1 MDEVKPDR
9 QLKGKTNFISWKREF
24 ERAARANDV
33 LEFLTGEEVVPPK
46 PNKDEY
52 FVKVL
57 DTETRRS
64 TRIKK
69 SLSPTTDDENETE
82 DGQTVVLTTNNT
94 LRWQID
100 HNEHKNA
107 KEKMKLANR
116 LLGAWISDGI
126 KIEIE
131 DCADAKEAYDFIK
144 KRYAVTNER
153 ARDILLNR
161 LNDLKL
167 DHCSSVT
174 DYTNQIRQIKADL
187 KTVKYDMTD
196 DMFATALL
204 HGLPPNYRS
213 FKEKYDWVRSIK
225 PDDSPD
231 LDYLFERMHV
241 EEMHQLQMKEERKAR
256 DKAKRDASNNS
267 TMNMDNSTRYRPR
280 REDRNHLKCTHPGCG
295 KTGHTEEYCWVK
307 NPEKIPRSLKEKFT
321 NTTNRAVV
329 PNGMGGVAEMDLIDS
344 KDTYIRS
351 DALGTGPS
359 LSTHAKPA
367 DPSPQMHR
375 AMSCIKLRGS
385 GGVDMG
391 DPVSATLDFS
401 KPVLGAFLAGSFC
414 TTDTWLADTG
424 ANMHIVNDMKWFKK
438 DTFRTS
444 NLKIS
449 TADGSTS
456 LEIEGMGVV
465 NLLLKSPDGVPVKVS
480 LSEVAYAPRGKC
492 NLFSGGMFTRKANLT
507 GIYNKQYM
515 TWMNDAGHAI
525 GHAAFGNGLYHLDA
539 TKLPNDDM
547 TSGVIAATVDFD
559 DPVWKWHRRLG
570 HLGFQS
576 MLNLLRSS
584 TGMEIT
590 EKQIKAKLKAVC
602 PVCATTRALVRI
614 PRDPATRHA
623 QQPGAMVH
631 MDVWGPYPIEGFD
644 GTRYFLFITD
654 DCTRYTWSAR
664 FDKKYQLFEV
674 FKSLVKLIQKVFNI
688 TIRCC
693 RFDNEFERGP
703 IGKWCN
709 SHSIAREPIEPYAH
723 YQNGVAERTNRTIRE
738 KAAPMVQETSISGQV
753 SKIISEKGNELLRIS
768 KIPENLWPEAIQH
781 AVWLK
786 NRTPARALR
795 KKDAKTPYEALRG
808 MKPSLTRERIW
819 GSRAYVTYPQEL
831 RHMAEMTKLHNPRGW
846 LGYFVGCESEAMY
859 HIYSPEKHKVYRI
872 GVARIEDGEGLRDP
886 HDAPCLEDRIPTP
899 DVAFTD
905 NNHSEDGSESS
916 SDSDKDYDDGESSH
930 EQHTVISSDEE
941 IADQEHHV
949 SEAAHESQDEV
960 EDADDEDDTD
970 NGDLGLNNVS
980 KYFNQSKHAGMAKR
994 KFPDDPIVAP
1004 RKSRRATHGQ
1014 RDINLE
1020 HSDSDLSDL
1029 NDDSW
1034 YHSEDGKVS
1043 QAYWQFVA
1051 KRGGGH
1057 MKNFLPDDDKCDRC
1071 FRTGRR
1077 CDSAENGM
1085 PCSICRKDN
1094 QGCRSQSKETK
1105 RLILPENRHRRKE
1118 IGRVQQDQPCR
1129 RCFQTNRTCFLIDPS
1144 NPKCE
1149 ACQKANLNCNWNL
1162 DGVKRST
1169 ARQKKRQAEKEER
1182 HKKLGFVPVPRD
1194 QKCYRCAAKIMTCD
1208 GKIPCNKCNTLLQRL
1223 ACRPQGVDDL
1233 PPCDQ
1238 CRNGTRSGKNCDRG
1252 RPCKACIHGRTTCS
1266 YEVQDGLLT
1275 RIYRVPDSPLPTG
1288 FSSVGPLQ
1296 EGDLSDE
1303 ECVRCR
1309 RRKLN
1314 CDGEQPCYPCIKAQ
1328 SNSNVA
1334 SCNYRRSDG
1343 TYESWATR
1351 PFEAKALSEPNLRE
1365 DYQSY
1370 TGRRKLKVSNELR
1383 SLRDALYTKAPEKKR
1398 TYQSIVE
1405 ETIDSDPHDD
1415 ENHGRHAAAKNNYKG
1430 FKFSLSAYNELPQPA
1445 LQLKNN
1451 GTANGKYLEAKVEEL
1466 NSHKEK
1472 GTWKVV
1478 PLQGGIKPVT
1488 SRWVTTDKYGPDGE
1502 VARRK
1507 ARLVARG
1514 FQQEEGIDYE
1524 ETFASVVKSASTR
1537 ILLALAAICH
1547 WHVHQGDVKTAFLNS
1562 DLDKP
1567 VYMKAPA
1574 DVQLPR
1580 GHCLLL
1586 IKALYG
1592 LKQSPRAWYQ
1602 KLRDTL
1608 VGWGWRMSAYDPC
1621 VFINDRTRL
1630 ILEVHVDDINVMGR
1644 GLQAI
1649 LDFKDQL
1656 SKEFPI
1662 SDEGECSWYLGM
1674 HIEQK
1679 PGEIHL
1685 HQKQYIDQM
1694 VNKYGFKDAA
1704 PAKTPLDTKIK
1715 LAKQG
1720 DYVANTKFRK
1730 EYQSKVG
1737 SLNFS
1742 SNQTRPDIAFATGY
1756 VARYASN
1763 PNRAHMDAVDRIFAY
1778 LKSDARKGIV
1788 YSDKH
1793 GLQLRGFVDSDF
1805 AGCEDSRK
1813 STTGWVF
1820 TLAGGPISWS
1830 SQRQKTVATS
1840 TMDAEY
1846 IACAEAAKEAMWIR
1860 NFINDLRIPGVYID
1874 TVPLYIDNNAALKLT
1889 RNPEF
1894 HSRAKHIDVKHN
1906 FIREKVEEGLIDT
1919 QRVNTKDNLAD
1930 VFTKALPRS
1939 THEDLVERL
1948 NLHSGG
1954 GFESAISFKERSDTA
1969 RSNSGI
1975 LEVPRPLRVLGT
1987 GGELDP
1993 QVT

>member
-1 MDEVKPDR
+1 
-9 QLKGKTNFISWKREF
+9 
-24 ERAARANDV
+24 
-33 LEFLTGEEVVPPK
+33 
-46 PNKDEY
+46 
-52 FVKVL
+52 
-57 DTETRRS
+57 
-64 TRIKK
+64 
-69 SLSPTTDDENETE
+69 
-82 DGQTVVLTTNNT
+82 
-94 LRWQID
+94 
-100 HNEHKNA
+100 
-107 KEKMKLANR
+107 
-116 LLGAWISDGI
+116 
-126 KIEIE
+126 
-131 DCADAKEAYDFIK
+131 
-144 KRYAVTNER
+144 
-153 ARDILLNR
+153 
-161 LNDLKL
+161 
-167 DHCSSVT
+167 
-174 DYTNQIRQIKADL
+174 
-187 KTVKYDMTD
+187 
-196 DMFATALL
+196 
-204 HGLPPNYRS
+204 
-213 FKEKYDWVRSIK
+213 
-225 PDDSPD
+225 
-231 LDYLFERMHV
+231 
-241 EEMHQLQMKEERKAR
+241 
-256 DKAKRDASNNS
+256 
-267 TMNMDNSTRYRPR
+267 
-280 REDRNHLKCTHPGCG
+280 
-295 KTGHTEEYCWVK
+295 
-307 NPEKIPRSLKEKFT
+307 
-321 NTTNRAVV
+321 
-329 PNGMGGVAEMDLIDS
+329 MGGVAEMDLIDS

-539 TKLPNDDM
+539 TKLPNDDI

-738 KAAPMVQETSISGQV
+738 KAAPMVQEISISGQV

-831 RHMAEMTKLHNPRGW
+831 RHTAEMTKLHNPRGW

-899 DVAFTD
+899 DVAVTD

-916 SDSDKDYDDGESSH
+916 SDSDSDHDDGQSRH
-930 EQHTVISSDEE
+930 DQHTVIPSDEE
-941 IADQEHHV
+941 IPDQEHHV

-960 EDADDEDDTD
+960 EDADDEDETD
-970 NGDLGLNNVS
+970 NGDLGLKNVS
-980 KYFNQSKHAGMAKR
+980 KYFNQPKYAGMAKR
-994 KFPDDPIVAP
+994 KFSDDPIVAP
-1004 RKSRRATHGQ
+1004 RKSRRATHRQ
-1014 RDINLE
+1014 RDINLD
-1020 HSDSDLSDL
+1020 HSDSDLSEL

-1034 YHSEDGKVS
+1034 YYSEDGKIS

-1051 KRGGGH
+1051 K
-1057 MKNFLPDDDKCDRC
+1057 
-1071 FRTGRR
+1071 
-1077 CDSAENGM
+1077 
-1085 PCSICRKDN
+1085 
-1094 QGCRSQSKETK
+1094 
-1105 RLILPENRHRRKE
+1105 
-1118 IGRVQQDQPCR
+1118 
-1129 RCFQTNRTCFLIDPS
+1129 
-1144 NPKCE
+1144 
-1149 ACQKANLNCNWNL
+1149 
-1162 DGVKRST
+1162 
-1169 ARQKKRQAEKEER
+1169 
-1182 HKKLGFVPVPRD
+1182 
-1194 QKCYRCAAKIMTCD
+1194 
-1208 GKIPCNKCNTLLQRL
+1208 
-1223 ACRPQGVDDL
+1223 
-1233 PPCDQ
+1233 
-1238 CRNGTRSGKNCDRG
+1238 
-1252 RPCKACIHGRTTCS
+1252 HG
-1266 YEVQDGLLT
+1266 
-1275 RIYRVPDSPLPTG
+1275 
-1288 FSSVGPLQ
+1288 VGPLQ

-1303 ECVRCR
+1303 ECVRCQ

-1398 TYQSIVE
+1398 TDQSIVE

-1524 ETFASVVKSASTR
+1524 ETFA
-1537 ILLALAAICH
+1537 
-1547 WHVHQGDVKTAFLNS
+1547 
-1562 DLDKP
+1562 
-1567 VYMKAPA
+1567 
-1574 DVQLPR
+1574 
-1580 GHCLLL
+1580 
-1586 IKALYG
+1586 
-1592 LKQSPRAWYQ
+1592 
-1602 KLRDTL
+1602 
-1608 VGWGWRMSAYDPC
+1608 
-1621 VFINDRTRL
+1621 
-1630 ILEVHVDDINVMGR
+1630 
-1644 GLQAI
+1644 
-1649 LDFKDQL
+1649 
-1656 SKEFPI
+1656 
-1662 SDEGECSWYLGM
+1662 
-1674 HIEQK
+1674 
-1679 PGEIHL
+1679 
-1685 HQKQYIDQM
+1685 
-1694 VNKYGFKDAA
+1694 
-1704 PAKTPLDTKIK
+1704 
-1715 LAKQG
+1715 
-1720 DYVANTKFRK
+1720 
-1730 EYQSKVG
+1730 
-1737 SLNFS
+1737 
-1742 SNQTRPDIAFATGY
+1742 
-1756 VARYASN
+1756 
-1763 PNRAHMDAVDRIFAY
+1763 
-1778 LKSDARKGIV
+1778 
-1788 YSDKH
+1788 
-1793 GLQLRGFVDSDF
+1793 
-1805 AGCEDSRK
+1805 
-1813 STTGWVF
+1813 
-1820 TLAGGPISWS
+1820 
-1830 SQRQKTVATS
+1830 
-1840 TMDAEY
+1840 
-1846 IACAEAAKEAMWIR
+1846 
-1860 NFINDLRIPGVYID
+1860 
-1874 TVPLYIDNNAALKLT
+1874 
-1889 RNPEF
+1889 
-1894 HSRAKHIDVKHN
+1894 
-1906 FIREKVEEGLIDT
+1906 
-1919 QRVNTKDNLAD
+1919 
-1930 VFTKALPRS
+1930 
-1939 THEDLVERL
+1939 
-1948 NLHSGG
+1948 
-1954 GFESAISFKERSDTA
+1954 
-1969 RSNSGI
+1969 
-1975 LEVPRPLRVLGT
+1975 
-1987 GGELDP
+1987 
-1993 QVT
+1993 

>member
-116 LLGAWISDGI
+116 LLDAWISDGI

-131 DCADAKEAYDFIK
+131 DCADAKETYDFIK

-295 KTGHTEEYCWVK
+295 KTGHTEEHCWVK
-307 NPEKIPRSLKEKFT
+307 NPEKIPRSLKEKST

-465 NLLLKSPDGVPVKVS
+465 NLLLKCPDGVPVKVS

-539 TKLPNDDM
+539 TKLPNDDI

-723 YQNGVAERTNRTIRE
+723 YQNGVAERTNRTICE

-831 RHMAEMTKLHNPRGW
+831 RHTAEMTKLHNPRGW

-930 EQHTVISSDEE
+930 DQHTVISSDEE

-1077 CDSAENGM
+1077 TD
-1085 PCSICRKDN
+1085 
-1094 QGCRSQSKETK
+1094 
-1105 RLILPENRHRRKE
+1105 
-1118 IGRVQQDQPCR
+1118 
-1129 RCFQTNRTCFLIDPS
+1129 
-1144 NPKCE
+1144 
-1149 ACQKANLNCNWNL
+1149 
-1162 DGVKRST
+1162 
-1169 ARQKKRQAEKEER
+1169 
-1182 HKKLGFVPVPRD
+1182 
-1194 QKCYRCAAKIMTCD
+1194 
-1208 GKIPCNKCNTLLQRL
+1208 
-1223 ACRPQGVDDL
+1223 
-1233 PPCDQ
+1233 
-1238 CRNGTRSGKNCDRG
+1238 
-1252 RPCKACIHGRTTCS
+1252 
-1266 YEVQDGLLT
+1266 
-1275 RIYRVPDSPLPTG
+1275 
-1288 FSSVGPLQ
+1288 
-1296 EGDLSDE
+1296 
-1303 ECVRCR
+1303 
-1309 RRKLN
+1309 
-1314 CDGEQPCYPCIKAQ
+1314 
-1328 SNSNVA
+1328 
-1334 SCNYRRSDG
+1334 
-1343 TYESWATR
+1343 
-1351 PFEAKALSEPNLRE
+1351 
-1365 DYQSY
+1365 
-1370 TGRRKLKVSNELR
+1370 
-1383 SLRDALYTKAPEKKR
+1383 
-1398 TYQSIVE
+1398 QSIVE

-1649 LDFKDQL
+1649 LDFKGQL

-1860 NFINDLRIPGVYID
+1860 NFINDLRIPG
-1874 TVPLYIDNNAALKLT
+1874 P
-1889 RNPEF
+1889 
-1894 HSRAKHIDVKHN
+1894 
-1906 FIREKVEEGLIDT
+1906 
-1919 QRVNTKDNLAD
+1919 
-1930 VFTKALPRS
+1930 
-1939 THEDLVERL
+1939 
-1948 NLHSGG
+1948 
-1954 GFESAISFKERSDTA
+1954 
-1969 RSNSGI
+1969 
-1975 LEVPRPLRVLGT
+1975 
-1987 GGELDP
+1987 
-1993 QVT
+1993 